1 MNKNILLVE
10 DEEALRMVLSDR
22 LRSEGY
28 EVDDADEG
36 ITGFQKATSG
46 RFDLIVLDV
55 MLPGRDGFEVCRDI
69 RQAGLRIPILL
80 LSAKDTT
87 QDKVI
92 GLKLGADDYVTKPFD
107 FRELV
112 ARIEGLLRRS
122 GASTATNIYV
132 FGSIRMDF
140 STLEVTRDGNPVHLT
155 AMELRLMRYFL
166 RNPGVGLSREKI
178 RNEVWGRSDFA
189 SSRTVDV
196 HVAGLRQKLE
206 TDPARPELI
215 VSVKGF
221 GYMFS
226 GQGAMPHACG
236 Q

>member
-28 EVDDADEG
+28 EVDDAGEG

-69 RQAGLRIPILL
+69 RQAGLGMPILM

-87 QDKVI
+87 LDKVI

-107 FRELV
+107 LRELV
-112 ARIEGLLRRS
+112 ARIEALLRRYS
-122 GASTATNIYV
+122 A
-132 FGSIRMDF
+132 
-140 STLEVTRDGNPVHLT
+140 
-155 AMELRLMRYFL
+155 
-166 RNPGVGLSREKI
+166 
-178 RNEVWGRSDFA
+178 
-189 SSRTVDV
+189 
-196 HVAGLRQKLE
+196 
-206 TDPARPELI
+206 
-215 VSVKGF
+215 
-221 GYMFS
+221 
-226 GQGAMPHACG
+226 
-236 Q
+236 